1 MTERHYLLRRCLR
14 LEARIG
20 DLQAKLA
27 DQGYTAE
34 ERRAYLASH
43 PCGRRTTAA
52 DRDRIRALWAQG
64 MSRAQIARE
73 TTWSERTVGYYAPA
87 RERAVGE

>member
-14 LEARIG
+14 LEAKIAA
-20 DLQAKLA
+20 LQQKLA
-27 DQGYTAE
+27 DQGHIAK
-34 ERRAYLASH
+34 ERRAYLATH

-73 TTWSERTVGYYAPA
+73 TTWSEKTVAYYMPA